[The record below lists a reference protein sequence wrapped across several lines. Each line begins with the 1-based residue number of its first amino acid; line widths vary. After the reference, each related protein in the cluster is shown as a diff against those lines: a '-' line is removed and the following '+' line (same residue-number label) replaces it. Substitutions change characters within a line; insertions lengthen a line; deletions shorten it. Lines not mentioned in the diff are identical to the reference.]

1 MSHTQMGFT
10 PQCLVDAPCNN
21 SMMEDKGTESTLG
34 QNNNR
39 EELQEAL
46 CSYTSDTLSYLDTVR
61 SFCSRL
67 SKWILWRET
76 ESDMMMDIKDRADK
90 IDLSLSHVNKSENK
104 GEAFWEYMKRKF
116 TSADSRRAE
125 LEKELAAVVTD
136 TLEGLE
142 KLDDFLDAVE
152 RLAVTSLHVV
162 TEMNQVVKLP
172 QEISIQHLQDV
183 ITAARLVCPL
193 LLQFKRDAKVFFQPS
208 LHNVEV
214 LNYQLDKYIQ
224 ITQIICEKM
233 EMEMSSVTHSSSQKI
248 PSTEV
253 ELNEDLSE
261 EDIQTMLC
269 HINQLVKIRM
279 DEHFR
284 LVFLFQE
291 VSCTGFIKEFSE
303 RQLTMQQFM
312 KEVEEN
318 AVQLDNMKKGA
329 KISSVAGSSVGAV
342 GGVLSI
348 IGLALIPVTAGVS
361 LALTLTGVGMGI
373 TSGVNS
379 LVTTATEIGV
389 NIKHQKKANEVLQ
402 SFMNDVEGLQNCLE
416 EVSHQTV
423 PKVEVSKSA
432 VALAVGKVVSTAG
445 AIGKGLDSIVDTAS
459 AARMLKTE
467 EVIAG
472 ATKVAV
478 QEGKALRNV
487 PRVASEIPDVGQ
499 AIAKGPLALTKSARA
514 GLIALNALFIGM
526 DIFFICKDSISL
538 AKGCGSEVSQFLRA
552 RAALWHSEMDS
563 WQKIHDSLCEGLL
576 TSEKNQIVLEKP
588 FY

>member
-1 MSHTQMGFT
+1 
-10 PQCLVDAPCNN
+10 
-21 SMMEDKGTESTLG
+21 MMEAKGTDATLKR
-34 QNNNR
+34 NNNR

-46 CSYTSDTLSYLDTVR
+46 CSYTSDTLSYIDTVR
-61 SFCSRL
+61 SFCNCL
-67 SKWILWRET
+67 SMWILWREK
-76 ESDMMMDIKDRADK
+76 ELDMMIDIKHRADK

-104 GEAFWEYMKRKF
+104 GEAFREYMKSKF

-125 LEKELAAVVTD
+125 LEKELAAVVTG

-172 QEISIQHLQDV
+172 QEISIQHVQDV

-193 LLQFKRDAKVFFQPS
+193 LLQFKRDAKVFFKPS

-214 LNYQLDKYIQ
+214 LNYQLDKYIHT
-224 ITQIICEKM
+224 TQMICEKM
-233 EMEMSSVTHSSSQKI
+233 EKSSVTHNSSQKI
-248 PSTEV
+248 QTTEV

-261 EDIQTMLC
+261 EDIQTMQS

-303 RQLTMQQFM
+303 RQPTMQQFM

-342 GGVLSI
+342 AGVLSI
-348 IGLALIPVTAGVS
+348 IGLTLIPVTAGVS
-361 LALTLTGVGMGI
+361 LALTLTGVTMGI

-379 LVTTATEIGV
+379 AVTAATEIGV
-389 NIKHQKKANEVLQ
+389 NMKHQKKANEVLQ
-402 SFMNDVEGLQNCLE
+402 SFMKDVDVLQNCLE
-416 EVSHQTV
+416 EVSNHIINT
-423 PKVEVSKSA
+423 
-432 VALAVGKVVSTAG
+432 T
-445 AIGKGLDSIVDTAS
+445 GKGTDSIVDAAS
-459 AARMLKTE
+459 AVRMLKKE
-467 EVIAG
+467 EVMAR
-472 ATKVAV
+472 AMKLAV
-478 QEGKALRNV
+478 QEGKAFRNV
-487 PRVASEIPDVGQ
+487 SKVASDIPDVGRVV
-499 AIAKGPLALTKSARA
+499 AKGPLALTRSARA
-514 GLIALNALFIGM
+514 GFIALNALFLGM

-588 FY
+588 FYAEVREMKKSKERIWLMKFWSFRFPKKSSTKH